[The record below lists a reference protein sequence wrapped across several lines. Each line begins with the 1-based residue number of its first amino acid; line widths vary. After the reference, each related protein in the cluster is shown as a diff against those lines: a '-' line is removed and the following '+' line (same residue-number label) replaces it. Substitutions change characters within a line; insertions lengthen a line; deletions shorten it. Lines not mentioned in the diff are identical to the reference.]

1 MSPRL
6 PHTLRVPTRTRPLL
20 AILLGAGAMV
30 LAFTLVTV
38 QDHDSETL
46 ANWSQS
52 KRTQFSVSWWLD
64 HGYFSS
70 FGLLVRPAPQP
81 PGYRYYVSS
90 TGAHLISG
98 FLLEKVYSAVAG
110 HPSWRLLAWHNQV
123 CTLIVAALLG
133 LLAFRLAQR
142 AGLRPLHALVLAL
155 SVEIVH
161 FTFPDN
167 LALFFEMNG
176 RPFFLLFAIVFL
188 LIEERCTDRRMPA
201 ATLAQAAA
209 AFLLVWMEYVAGAAF
224 LTSFAVVTAVLQ
236 REQVPVRRIVFAVIA
251 PALLAFSLFGVQRLL
266 VRINHLPAD
275 GSTFLFRSG
284 LDGSSLYYGDH
295 LDIAMR
301 RDPVRLN
308 FPYNREYLFRWPWLF
323 FAATAA
329 LVGLLV
335 AAMRGRVATM
345 MTVSLLSLLGSYLLY
360 AAVFSQAI
368 KIHPYLFDV
377 LLFTPL
383 ILALFAAAPSV
394 VESATDHRG
403 VAVAIVF
410 FLAVWVSMV
419 QLRRYALQYPRGMKI
434 ACNATPALRPS
445 SVGTGLQFSVG
456 GTVR

>member
-6 PHTLRVPTRTRPLL
+6 PHTLRVPTRTLPLL
-20 AILLGAGAMV
+20 AILLGTGALV
-30 LAFTLVTV
+30 LAFTLATV
-38 QDHDSETL
+38 QGHDAETL

-52 KRTQFSVSWWLD
+52 KRTHFSVSWWLD
-64 HGYFSS
+64 HGYFRS
-70 FGLLVRPAPQP
+70 FGVLVRPASEP
-81 PGYRYYVSS
+81 PGHRYYVSS

-98 FLLEKVYSAVAG
+98 FLLEKAYSAVTG

-167 LALFFEMNG
+167 LALYFEMNG
-176 RPFFLLFAIVFL
+176 RPFFLLFAAIFL
-188 LIEERCTDRRMPA
+188 LIEERCTERRTPMA
-201 ATLAQAAA
+201 ILGQAAA

-224 LTSFAVVTAVLQ
+224 LASFAVLTVVLHRDQ
-236 REQVPVRRIVFAVIA
+236 MAVRRLLLSVVA
-251 PALLAFSLFGVQRLL
+251 PTILAASLFGVQRLL
-266 VRINHLPAD
+266 VRLNGLPTD
-275 GSTFLFRSG
+275 GSTFLFRTG

-295 LDIAMR
+295 LDIALR
-301 RDPVRLN
+301 RDPVRAN

-329 LVGLLV
+329 LAAVLV
-335 AAMRGRVATM
+335 AAMRGRVATV
-345 MTVSLLSLLGSYLLY
+345 TTLSLLSLLGSYLLY
-360 AAVFSQAI
+360 AAVFSQAVM
-368 KIHPYLFDV
+368 IHPYLFDV

-383 ILALFAAAPSV
+383 ILALFAAAPAL
-394 VESATDHRG
+394 VESASEHRG

-419 QLRRYALQYPRGMKI
+419 QLRHYALQYPHGMKI
-434 ACNATPALRPS
+434 ARMGSGSGQGRVYSLSR
-445 SVGTGLQFSVG
+445 
-456 GTVR
+456 